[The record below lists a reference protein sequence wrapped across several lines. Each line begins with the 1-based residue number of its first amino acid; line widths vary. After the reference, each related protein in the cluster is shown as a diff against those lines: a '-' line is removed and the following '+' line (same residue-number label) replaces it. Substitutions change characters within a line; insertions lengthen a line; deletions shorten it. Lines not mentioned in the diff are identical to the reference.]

1 MAINFAKLLK
11 EMGNNTSDLHL
22 KTGQPPVYRI
32 NGELVKVNDEAVTKL
47 SEGETPWR
55 KAMSPHQAAR
65 AIVLAVSGEPG
76 FEPVLEKL
84 GLRKVNEQ

>member
-1 MAINFAKLLK
+1 V
-11 EMGNNTSDLHL
+11 
-22 KTGQPPVYRI
+22 TGKRKKVAPRVISFKVHFEEGERI
-32 NGELVKVNDEAVTKL
+32 DEAVTKL